1 VIDLPLSRRVLQLSV
16 TIFALTAALCCR
28 SSGRGTVPP
37 GTTEPDRFLYE
48 RGMAALE
55 DKSWLTARQFFTQVT
70 ETYTQSP
77 FRPDAKLGI
86 GDSYLG
92 EGTAESM
99 VLAINEFQE
108 FLAFYPTH
116 ARADYAQY
124 KLGMAH
130 FNQMRAP
137 QRDQSETRN
146 AIRDLEAFLTRYP
159 NSSLVP
165 EVRGKLREARDRLS
179 TSEYEVGLHYYR
191 VKWYPGAADRFQTLL
206 KQDPEYSRRDAVYFY
221 LGETLIR
228 GGRRAEALPY
238 FERLL
243 AEFDK
248 SEFTADA
255 HRRIDEL
262 KAQVEAKDPS

>member
-1 VIDLPLSRRVLQLSV
+1 VRLSV
-16 TIFALTAALCCR
+16 AILAFAVAAGCG
-28 SSGRGTVPP
+28 STGGRGTVPP
-37 GTTEPDRFLYE
+37 GTSEPDRFLYE
-48 RGMAALE
+48 RGMEELQDE
-55 DKSWLTARQFFTQVT
+55 SWLDARQFFTQVT

-77 FRPDAKLGI
+77 FRPEAKLGI

-92 EGTAESM
+92 EDTAESI

-116 ARADYAQY
+116 PRADYAQY
-124 KLGMAH
+124 KLAMAH

-165 EVRGKLREARDRLS
+165 DVRMKLREARDRLS
-179 TSEYEVGLHYYR
+179 TSEYEVGLHYFR
-191 VKWYPGAADRFQTLL
+191 IKWYPGAADRFTTLL

-221 LGETLIR
+221 LGETLVR
-228 GGRRAEALPY
+228 GGRGAEALPY
-238 FERLL
+238 FEKLV

-248 SEFTADA
+248 SEHLEEAR
-255 HRRIDEL
+255 RRIEEL
-262 KAQVEAKDPS
+262 KAQNLAKQPS